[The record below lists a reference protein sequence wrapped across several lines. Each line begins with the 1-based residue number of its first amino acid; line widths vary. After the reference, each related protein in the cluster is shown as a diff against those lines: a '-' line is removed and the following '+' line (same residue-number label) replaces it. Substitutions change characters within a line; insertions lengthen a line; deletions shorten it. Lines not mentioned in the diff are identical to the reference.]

1 MRRLTLL
8 LIVVG
13 LLLGAALGAQRRR
26 ALKPAPASPEDVAR
40 AAILQADRDFAK
52 TGAAKNLDAFLRFI
66 AEDGHAFPDGEMST
80 GKPAFRELWA
90 PLFKDPNVSISWAP
104 MVAEASQSGDMG
116 YTTGM
121 YEIRNAGAEGANKLR
136 RGSYVT
142 IWTKQPDG
150 SWKVSLDM
158 GTPIV
163 PPTPPA
169 KPTPQPE
176 KPAAPPEA
184 K

>member
-1 MRRLTLL
+1 MLLVILT
-8 LIVVG
+8 G
-13 LLLGAALGAQRRR
+13 LLAGVAVGAQRRR
-26 ALKPAPASPEDVAR
+26 TRKPAPASPEDVAR
-40 AAILQADRDFAK
+40 AAILQADRNFAK
-52 TGAAKNLDAFLRFI
+52 TGAAKDLDGFLRFI
-66 AEDGHAFPDGEMST
+66 AEDGHAFPGGEMST

-90 PLFKDPNVSISWAP
+90 PLFQDPNVSISWAP
-104 MVAEASQSGDMG
+104 TVAEASESGDLG

-121 YEIRNAGAEGANKLR
+121 YEIRSLTASGQKQVR

-150 SWKVSLDM
+150 SWKVALDI
-158 GTPIV
+158 GTPIP

-169 KPTPQPE
+169 KTPAE
-176 KPAAPPEA
+176 AEA

>member
-1 MRRLTLL
+1 MRKFTLAILL
-8 LIVVG
+8 L
-13 LLLGAALGAQRRR
+13 LLLGAAAGAQRRR
-26 ALKPAPASPEDVAR
+26 TRKPTHTESPEDVAR

-66 AEDGHAFPDGEMST
+66 AEDGHAFPAGEMST

-90 PLFKDPNVSISWAP
+90 PLFKDPNASISWAP

-121 YEIRNAGAEGANKLR
+121 YEIRSLDAAGERQVR

-150 SWKVSLDM
+150 SWKVALDM
-158 GTPIV
+158 GTPI
-163 PPTPPA
+163 PPPKPPA
-169 KPTPQPE
+169 PSPVQS
-176 KPAAPPEA
+176 A